1 MIEKH
6 AINRGNDK
14 TIDVDLENMN
24 VGTRFFTFDQLI
36 GRLLMRYLA
45 KIHENRIN

>member
-14 TIDVDLENMN
+14 TIDVDLENTI
-24 VGTRFFTFDQLI
+24 VGTRFS
-36 GRLLMRYLA
+36 
-45 KIHENRIN
+45 NSIN